1 MRRFISRP
9 HIVLYFLF
17 LLLLT
22 TSCKPKLDEKITA
35 YQEAHNSGDVE
46 KEMSFFAEDIKY
58 DVVGQWKVTS
68 KESLKKRA
76 EIDVVLNSH
85 LIFTDIKSSKNK
97 VTCKVEEQNDSLKM
111 CGIDTLHYEFREFI
125 FEDGLIKEIKT
136 QMTQEGADA
145 IRNSQRAFNR
155 WAAENRKEE
164 FEELK
169 RERIVTKD
177 IILKWLVLM
186 RQWREDIDKGEQ
198 QEESKKEVEKL
209 DLLNVPPDSKID
221 SNSTTQR

>member
-1 MRRFISRP
+1 MHRFISKP
-9 HIVLYFLF
+9 HIVLYCLF

-22 TSCKPKLDEKITA
+22 TSCKPKLDEKIKA

-46 KEMSFFAEDIKY
+46 IEMSFFAEDIKY
-58 DVVGQWKVTS
+58 EVVGRWKVTG

-97 VTCKVEEQNDSLKM
+97 VTCKVGEQNDSLKTF
-111 CGIDTLHYEFREFI
+111 GIDTVYYEFREFI

-136 QMTQEGADA
+136 QMTQESVDA

-155 WAAENRKEE
+155 WAAENCKEE
-164 FEELK
+164 YDKLR

-177 IILKWLVLM
+177 IVLKWLVLT
-186 RQWREDIDKGEQ
+186 RQWREEMDKGRQ
-198 QEESKKEVEKL
+198 QEESGKEVEKI
-209 DLLNVPPDSKID
+209 DLPNVPPDSNID
-221 SNSTTQR
+221 SNSTIQR

>member
-9 HIVLYFLF
+9 HIVLYFIF

-22 TSCKPKLDEKITA
+22 TSCSPKLDEKITA

-58 DVVGQWKVTS
+58 DMVGQWKVTS

-85 LIFTDIKSSKNK
+85 VIFTDIKSSKNK
-97 VTCKVEEQNDSLKM
+97 VTCKVEEQNDLLKVS
-111 CGIDTLHYEFREFI
+111 GIDTLYYEFREFI
-125 FEDGLIKEIKT
+125 FEDGLIKEVKT
-136 QMTQEGADA
+136 QVTQEGADA
-145 IRNSQRAFNR
+145 LRNAQIAFMK
-155 WAAENRKEE
+155 WAAENRREE
-164 FEELK
+164 VAELK
-169 RERIVTKD
+169 SVRIVDKD
-177 IILKWLVLM
+177 IFVKWLALM
-186 RQWREDIDKGEQ
+186 RAWREEMDKEEQ
-198 QEESKKEVEKL
+198 QEESEKEVEKP